1 MEQKKNFL
9 QHTVQDNTLLPIELE
24 MLGYIKSRIESHAN
38 IKIDSCER
46 FSRSPLYDSYLI
58 ISDKRAF
65 VLKVN
70 LSPFIP
76 NFWDKLCLNNF
87 PFHPS
92 VVSYDLS
99 GDFNYICFEMPKGI
113 FASDISKY
121 LLSPRLKLESFFA
134 RDLKKIHSFS
144 SSSKDETLETINSF
158 LPMESAIIQ
167 HTFPVAQLFGAVKS
181 RFKNIYTP
189 SLSDCAICHFDLD
202 LSNII
207 FSRNEFKFINFE
219 YAANANKYID
229 IWLAKE
235 VLNCSDSDFESFV
248 SIYEAD
254 KEKLLSLKEAAEL
267 FIFAYMNSKIVSEFM
282 TFGVA
287 NPTKLSTYI
296 NKSQMFYSKIKDKL
310 FIEETLDKTI
320 QGFYLLWRS

>member
-24 MLGYIKSRIESHAN
+24 MLAYIKGRIESQSG
-38 IKIDSCER
+38 IKIDTCEK

-58 ISDKRAF
+58 VSEKRPF

-76 NFWDKLCLNNF
+76 NFWDKLCKENY
-87 PFHPS
+87 PFHPTI
-92 VVSYDLS
+92 VSHDLS

-113 FASDISKY
+113 FGSDISKY
-121 LLSPRLKLESFFA
+121 LLSPKLKLESFFA

-144 SSSKDETLETINSF
+144 SSQKDETVETISSF
-158 LPMESAIIQ
+158 LPMESALIQ

-181 RFKNIYTP
+181 AFKNLYVQSP
-189 SLSDCAICHFDLD
+189 SDCSICHFDLD
-202 LSNII
+202 VSNII
-207 FSRNEFKFINFE
+207 FSKDEFKFINFE
-219 YAANANKYID
+219 YAANANKYIEL
-229 IWLAKE
+229 WLAKE
-235 VLNCSDSDFESFV
+235 VLNCSDADFDNFI

-254 KEKLLSLKEAAEL
+254 KNKLISVKELSEL

-282 TFGVA
+282 TFGVT

-296 NKSQMFYSKIKDKL
+296 NKSQKLYYKIKDKL
-310 FIEETLDKTI
+310 FIEESLDKTI